1 MGLTGWISWVTKQG
15 RLRLVNLPDMA
26 SVKVNGKT
34 RMFQYLKAGDVC
46 IIASQV
52 PLMTRPTPL
61 YTESRQQLVRVE
73 EMRT

>member
-1 MGLTGWISWVTKQG
+1 MDQQGHQTGATPPRQPAG
-15 RLRLVNLPDMA
+15 HA
-26 SVKVNGKT
+26 SAKVNGKT
-34 RMFQYLKAGDVC
+34 RMFQDLKAGDVC

>member
-1 MGLTGWISWVTKQG
+1 
-15 RLRLVNLPDMA
+15 MA
-26 SVKVNGKT
+26 SAKVNGKT
-34 RMFQYLKAGDVC
+34 RMFQDLKAGDVC